1 MTMITYYNAAHTIYI
16 DVRVAVFGNT
26 CLECVEQYQTLRKN
40 LENQLRASR
49 DQAPNET
56 CGITVTTSEIG
67 LENVAG
73 YTCGR
78 SILNVTLYAPENIS
92 FEYNNRCNTTEQVVD
107 PVKILNNIFQCI
119 TEMQK
124 QNQNTQYQFIETV
137 GEKDPTIK
145 EQLIKSFNKAF
156 AI

>member
-16 DVRVAVFGNT
+16 DVRVAIFGNT

-67 LENVAG
+67 FEYVAG
-73 YTCGR
+73 YFCGS
-78 SILNVTLYAPENIS
+78 SILKVTLYAPENIR
-92 FEYNNRCNTTEQVVD
+92 FEYNRCITWEQVVD
-107 PVKILNNIFQCI
+107 PVKILKNIFPCI

-124 QNQNTQYQFIETV
+124 ENQNTQYQFIETV
-137 GEKDPTIK
+137 GKKDPYIN

>member
-16 DVRVAVFGNT
+16 DVRVAIFGNT
-26 CLECVEQYQTLRKN
+26 CLECVDGFQTLQKN
-40 LENQLRASR
+40 LEDQLRAICEQS
-49 DQAPNET
+49 QNET
-56 CGITVTTSEIG
+56 CGITVTTSEIAF
-67 LENVAG
+67 ENVAG
-73 YTCGR
+73 YICGR
-78 SILNVTLYAPENIS
+78 SILKITLYAPENIS
-92 FEYNNRCNTTEQVVD
+92 FEYNRYHPWEKVVD
-107 PVKILNNIFQCI
+107 PVKILKNIFPCI

-137 GEKDPTIK
+137 GEKATNIN

>member
-16 DVRVAVFGNT
+16 DPRVAVFGNT
-26 CLECVEQYQTLRKN
+26 CLECIEQIQILQKN
-40 LENQLRASR
+40 LKNQLRAIC
-49 DQAPNET
+49 DQDPNET
-56 CGITVTTSEIG
+56 CGITVTISEIAF
-67 LENVAG
+67 EYVVG
-73 YTCGR
+73 YISGH
-78 SILNVTLYAPENIS
+78 SLLKVTLYAPENIS
-92 FEYNNRCNTTEQVVD
+92 FEYNRCNPTEQVVD
-107 PVKILNNIFQCI
+107 PVKILKNIFPCI

-137 GEKDPTIK
+137 GEKDPNIK

>member
-16 DVRVAVFGNT
+16 NVRVAVFGNT

-40 LENQLRASR
+40 LENQLRTSR
-49 DQAPNET
+49 DQAQNET
-56 CGITVTTSEIG
+56 CGITVTTSEIAF
-67 LENVAG
+67 EYVAG
-73 YTCGR
+73 YFCGS
-78 SILNVTLYAPENIS
+78 SILKVTLYAPENIR
-92 FEYNNRCNTTEQVVD
+92 FEYNRCITWEQVVD
-107 PVKILNNIFQCI
+107 PVKILKNIFPCI

>member
-16 DVRVAVFGNT
+16 NVRVGVFGNT
-26 CLECVEQYQTLRKN
+26 CLECIEQYQTLRKN
-40 LENQLRASR
+40 LENQLHASR

-56 CGITVTTSEIG
+56 YGITVTTSEIAF
-67 LENVAG
+67 ENVDA
-73 YTCGR
+73 YICGS
-78 SILNVTLYAPENIS
+78 SILKVTLYAPENIS
-92 FEYNNRCNTTEQVVD
+92 FEYNRCNPWEQVVN
-107 PVKILNNIFQCI
+107 PVNILKNIFPCI

-137 GEKDPTIK
+137 GEKDPNIK